1 MLIKNDINAI
11 ASYFEDSSNLKC
23 GYADG
28 VAFPED
34 INELSGF
41 LKDANEKRIPVTASG
56 GGTGTTG
63 SRIPFGGMVISL
75 EKFNAITGMSGEE
88 RIARAGSGVLV
99 EDLKNECER
108 RGLFYPCHPTE
119 RGAFL
124 GGTVATNASGARS
137 FKYGATRR

>member
-41 LKDANEKRIPVTASG
+41 LKDANEKKIPVTASG

-88 RIARAGSGVLV
+88 RIARAGSVTTAGWAGFH
-99 EDLKNECER
+99 
-108 RGLFYPCHPTE
+108 RGSPAGSTS
-119 RGAFL
+119 R
-124 GGTVATNASGARS
+124 
-137 FKYGATRR
+137 